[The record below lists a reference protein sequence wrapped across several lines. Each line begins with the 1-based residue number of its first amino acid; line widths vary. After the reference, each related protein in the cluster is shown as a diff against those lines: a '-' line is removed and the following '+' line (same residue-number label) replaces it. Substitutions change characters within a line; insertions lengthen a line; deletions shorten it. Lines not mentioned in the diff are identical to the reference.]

1 MADKEKRILITK
13 CSSHCHAL
21 RVSCDHFDDK
31 DGMYCDKSGK
41 WVRITEKDCAKCK
54 APVLLGLSR
63 SESIERMAKAI
74 RKKLFK
80 NECPTQKIKEE
91 WLEQEYNRY
100 VDFMCKY
107 IAEVALNALLEDK
120 K

>member
-1 MADKEKRILITK
+1 MADKEERILITK
-13 CSSHCHAL
+13 CTSHRHAL
-21 RVSCDHFDDK
+21 RVSSTPIADD

-63 SESIERMAKAI
+63 SEVIEKIAKGI
-74 RKKLFK
+74 YSWETDEHMPVPWERLPEDIKSFRKSH
-80 NECPTQKIKEE
+80 
-91 WLEQEYNRY
+91 
-100 VDFMCKY
+100 
-107 IAEVALNALLEDK
+107 AEAALNALLEDK